1 MGDNLAC
8 VLFSRPSDDVTLSYL
23 FYYSKELVDISNG
36 LGHKTINK
44 EIKDANK
51 EVLISIIMKQSPKLI
66 MFNGHGSPTEI
77 CGHKQEVIVSSEE
90 NPEALKDTITYALS
104 CSSAAILGPRS
115 VEKGATCFIG
125 YDSDFT
131 LGKDPDSEASP
142 KHDKITKLFLEPSNI
157 LFKSLLEGKK
167 VRTSIE
173 KAKEKMKENIDYLHT
188 TNNFSEAIY
197 YAPFLFANYLG
208 LVAHGNTDSFIT
220 L

>member
-1 MGDNLAC
+1 MAC
-8 VLFSRPSDDVTLSYL
+8 VLFSRPCDDTTLNYL
-23 FYYSKELVDISNG
+23 FYYSKELVLLSNS

-44 EIKDANK
+44 ENEDANK
-51 EVLISIIMKQSPKLI
+51 KILISVIQKQNPDLV
-66 MFNGHGSPTEI
+66 MFNGHGSPAEI
-77 CGHKQEVIVSSEE
+77 CGHKQEVIISAEE
-90 NPEALKDTITYALS
+90 NPETLKNTISYSLS
-104 CSSAAILGPRS
+104 CSSAAILGPKS
-115 VEKGATCFIG
+115 VEKGAICFIG
-125 YDSDFT
+125 YESDFA

-142 KHDKITKLFLEPSNI
+142 KHDKITKLFLEPSNV

-167 VRTSIE
+167 VKASME

-208 LVAHGNTDSFIT
+208 LVAHGNTGAFIY